1 MNSQNRFLLLILAA
15 IVLGAFFGG
24 LFPDSALHVGFLGRL
39 FLNAL
44 KMIVIP
50 LVITSMVCGVANL
63 GDVRK
68 LGGVGK
74 RTVLYYMATTG
85 LSVLVGL
92 ALVNI
97 VRPGVDIQRGE
108 DLAGVPYAV
117 EGNHL
122 RLGGAALKRAD
133 YDARHQVI
141 LLDQDIAGILDPD
154 AARGPNHLA
163 VKSWQSRTGEAEASP
178 RTTGIGLRIDLVVAE
193 KVKGKDRSVLEVLVD
208 VLIGMVPTNI
218 FKAMAETD
226 VLPVIAF
233 SLLFGGVLTT
243 LGDRGRPVLEVM
255 AGLNDII
262 MKMVH
267 IIITFAPVGIFG
279 LIADRMGQSG
289 GWAGF
294 LPELVKVGWYALTV
308 ISGLLIHGVI
318 TLPRGIEECYH
329 GPFLG
334 ARIPIY
340 LEHFLWQGEAL
351 KEIVDEMGLDWD
363 MSDYHPLS
371 DWMPCQSYDA
381 IQEGEYDLIAVHF
394 KFPYVY
400 GSYGNENPWVD
411 EICEH
416 TDAYNILLNETVGI
430 KKGIKDGDLVWLE
443 SPVEKL
449 RARVKLTQCIHPEAV
464 GVGGHFGHVS
474 PGMPIARGK
483 GINFNSLLPTDLDHI
498 DKVSTALDQCVQV
511 KIYK

>member
-318 TLPRGIEECYH
+318 TLPLVLLVVARRQVWRYTSNMLPALSTAFSTASSSATLPLTIECVEDRNRVSNRVSSFVL
-329 GPFLG
+329 PLG
-334 ARIPIY
+334 ATINMDGTALY
-340 LEHFLWQGEAL
+340 EAVAAMF
-351 KEIVDEMGLDWD
+351 IAQAYGIAMG
-363 MSDYHPLS
+363 
-371 DWMPCQSYDA
+371 
-381 IQEGEYDLIAVHF
+381 
-394 KFPYVY
+394 
-400 GSYGNENPWVD
+400 
-411 EICEH
+411 
-416 TDAYNILLNETVGI
+416 
-430 KKGIKDGDLVWLE
+430 
-443 SPVEKL
+443 PVEQVIIFLTATLAAIGAAGIPEAGLVTMVIVL
-449 RARVKLTQCIHPEAV
+449 RAVDLPVEGITLILVIDWFLDRCRTTVNVWGDAVGAAVISRYEDNPEPPEAPAQA
-464 GVGGHFGHVS
+464 S
-474 PGMPIARGK
+474 
-483 GINFNSLLPTDLDHI
+483 
-498 DKVSTALDQCVQV
+498 
-511 KIYK
+511 